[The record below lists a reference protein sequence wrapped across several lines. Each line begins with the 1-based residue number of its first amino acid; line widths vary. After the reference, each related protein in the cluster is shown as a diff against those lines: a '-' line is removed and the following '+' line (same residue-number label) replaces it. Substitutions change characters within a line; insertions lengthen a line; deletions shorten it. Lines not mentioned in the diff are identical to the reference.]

1 MAGKSISNV
10 RRFIILLSGE
20 GFTFFSINNRT
31 FLVKKSKMML
41 SGVPFFFKHAQK
53 L

>member
-20 GFTFFSINNRT
+20 GFTSISINNRT
-31 FLVKKSKMML
+31 NFVDEKKSNEA
-41 SGVPFFFKHAQK
+41 F
-53 L
+53 